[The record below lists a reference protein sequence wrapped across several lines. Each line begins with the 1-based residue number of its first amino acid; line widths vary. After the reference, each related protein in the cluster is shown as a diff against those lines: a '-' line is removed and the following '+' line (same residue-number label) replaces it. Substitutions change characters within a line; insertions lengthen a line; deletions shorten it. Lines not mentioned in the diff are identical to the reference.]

1 MCLVIESLGS
11 GLSLQDG
18 GRSGWRRFGV
28 PPGGAMDRQAMAAAN
43 QLLGNPP
50 GAAVLEVVRQGA
62 RLRVQE
68 DLWIALAGSD
78 SCPQLPAWTARRLRA
93 GEALAFTARAAG
105 VFSYVAV
112 PGGFDA
118 PRWFG
123 SVSVDARSG
132 LGTPLA
138 PGVKL
143 TAAAEDTGVLF
154 ARQVAGR
161 QLGPDWRRNYAEAPI
176 FGLLPGPQ
184 FDAFSETARVALV
197 AGPWSISTQCDR
209 TGYRLEGPS
218 LEVPAAISS
227 EPVIPG
233 SFQVPGNGQPIVT
246 MVDGPTVGGYPKIA
260 VLREADRNRLAQ
272 CAPGAQV
279 VFRWAD
285 Y

>member
-28 PPGGAMDRQAMAAAN
+28 PPGGAMDRLAMAAAN

-62 RLRVQE
+62 RFRVLE
-68 DLWIALAGSD
+68 DLWIALAGAD
-78 SCPQLPAWTARRLRA
+78 SCPQLPAWTARRVRA
-93 GEALAFTARAAG
+93 GEVLAFTARAAG
-105 VFSYVAV
+105 VFSYLAV

-123 SVSVDARSG
+123 SVAVDARNG

-138 PGVKL
+138 PGVEL
-143 TAAAEDTGVLF
+143 TATAAAEGVLF

-161 QLGPDWRRNYAEAPI
+161 QLGPDWRRNYAEVPCL
-176 FGLLPGPQ
+176 GLLPGPQ
-184 FDAFSETARVALV
+184 FDAFSEAARAALV
-197 AGPWSISTQCDR
+197 AGPWLIAAQCDR
-209 TGYRLEGPS
+209 TGYRLEGPVLDLS
-218 LEVPAAISS
+218 AAIAS
-227 EPVIPG
+227 EPVLPG

-272 CAPGAQV
+272 CAPGGQV